1 MTDQPTNE
9 VHPYYQH
16 AIEAFKLLPAATD
29 GLVQLR
35 EAFEASKEDFLA
47 IELKHMIAR
56 LEEIKA
62 LFSSGP
68 QG

>member
-1 MTDQPTNE
+1 MSEQPITE

-16 AIEAFKLLPAATD
+16 AIEAFKLLPAATES
-29 GLVQLR
+29 LVQLR
-35 EAFEASKEDFLA
+35 DAFAASNEDFLA

>member
-1 MTDQPTNE
+1 MSDQPIPS

-16 AIEAFKLLPAATD
+16 AIEAFKLLPAASD
-29 GLVQLR
+29 GLIQLQN
-35 EAFEASKEDFLA
+35 AFAASNEDFLA

-56 LEEIKA
+56 LEEIKV

>member
-1 MTDQPTNE
+1 MSDQPTTE

-16 AIEAFKLLPAATD
+16 AIEAFRLLPQATT
-29 GLVQLR
+29 GLIQLR

-62 LFSSGP
+62 LFSDGP